1 MRGIAW
7 HPQGLWIEVV
17 GGGGGWLRF
26 FKAGEAN
33 EFHAV
38 KLPAN
43 GRSLALSP
51 DKSKV
56 AVALADGHLK
66 IFSLLPKPV

>member
-1 MRGIAW
+1 
-7 HPQGLWIEVV
+7 
-17 GGGGGWLRF
+17 
-26 FKAGEAN
+26 
-33 EFHAV
+33 V

-51 DKSKV
+51 DTSKV

-66 IFSLLPKPV
+66 IFSLVPKPV